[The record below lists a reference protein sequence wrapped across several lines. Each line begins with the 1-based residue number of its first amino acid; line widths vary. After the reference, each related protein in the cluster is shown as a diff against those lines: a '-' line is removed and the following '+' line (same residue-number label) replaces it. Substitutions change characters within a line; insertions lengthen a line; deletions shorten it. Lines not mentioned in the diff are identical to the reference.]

1 MAIHAISRDARH
13 RDSQPIEAALGR
25 IHGGLPPET
34 PWFFRVVLGSW
45 QFLVTTL
52 VFTLIVGSIAASNPD
67 WLLRFDEPVS
77 EWFRGLIED
86 GRFTSV
92 VTQLGSPNLAM
103 TIGVIGVAVLWRR
116 CRASAITLGL
126 LVGSAVAVDIVLK
139 LLVDRSRP
147 FNPVVDTGLGS
158 FPSGHVIHA
167 VVIFGLLPILLWA
180 VTKSRAYLL
189 SGFAIFGMA
198 VGSVA
203 ASRIALG
210 AHWPSDVVASLLIG
224 ASLLLGAQFLIRSAW
239 AVDRCDALGYHRATG
254 DSDEQRT

>member
-1 MAIHAISRDARH
+1 MPTPIDTTSQSAQHRESRTFD
-13 RDSQPIEAALGR
+13 AALGR
-25 IHGGLPPET
+25 IHGGLPPDT

-103 TIGVIGVAVLWRR
+103 AIGAIGVVVLWRR
-116 CRASAITLGL
+116 CRAAAVTLGL
-126 LVGSAVAVDIVLK
+126 LVTSAVAVDIVLK
-139 LLVDRSRP
+139 LVVDRPRP
-147 FNPVVDTGLGS
+147 LNPVVDTGLGS

-180 VTKSRAYLL
+180 VTKSRGYLIF
-189 SGFAIFGMA
+189 GFAVFGVA
-198 VGSVA
+198 VLAVA
-203 ASRIALG
+203 VSRVSLG

-224 ASLLLGAQFLIRSAW
+224 ASLLLGAQFLIKSVW
-239 AVDRCDALGYHRATG
+239 ATDQCKARGHHKDQA
-254 DSDEQRT
+254 

>member
-1 MAIHAISRDARH
+1 MPTPIDTTSQSAQHRESRTFD
-13 RDSQPIEAALGR
+13 AALGR
-25 IHGGLPPET
+25 IHGGLPPDT

-103 TIGVIGVAVLWRR
+103 AIGVIGVLVLWRR
-116 CRASAITLGL
+116 CRAAAVTLGL
-126 LVGSAVAVDIVLK
+126 LVTSAVAVDIVLK
-139 LLVDRSRP
+139 LVVDRPRP
-147 FNPVVDTGLGS
+147 LNPVVDTGLGS

-180 VTKSRAYLL
+180 VTKSSVYLVA
-189 SGFAIFGMA
+189 GFAIFGVA

-203 ASRIALG
+203 ISRVALG

-224 ASLLLGAQFLIRSAW
+224 ASLLLGAQFLIKSVW
-239 AVDRCDALGYHRATG
+239 AADRCKARGHHRHQA
-254 DSDEQRT
+254 